1 MHNDNVKRKNDRH
14 SEPFA
19 QPRTPEGSMRGA
31 EGLTD
36 GKFTDLNRKPA
47 EYWACPPEVNKAL
60 AEITPGHPLKMGASS
75 SIKEHAPAKIPSE
88 GGPDSQRDGGHI
100 PNRHA

>member
-1 MHNDNVKRKNDRH
+1 MDTKRRNNRH
-14 SEPFA
+14 SDPIP
-19 QPRTPEGSMRGA
+19 QPRTPEQSMRGA
-31 EGLTD
+31 EGFTD

-60 AEITPGHPLKMGASS
+60 ADATPGHPLKMGASS
-75 SIKEHAPAKIPSE
+75 SIKEHGKTAIPSE
-88 GGPDSQRDGGHI
+88 GGPDSQRDGGNV